1 MPGNKPLTNKANTP
15 PRNKEVEKTRDK
27 VAKWKEKVTRH
38 GWSEIQSPLKD
49 LAEEEGASAM
59 KREDCQNT
67 FEGTK
72 KETLRGKRGMELEEE
87 HKRLC
92 ESGQSHG
99 RIHWDTW
106 GEEPGV

>member
-27 VAKWKEKVTRH
+27 VAKLKEKVTRH
-38 GWSEIQSPLKD
+38 GWSEIQD

-72 KETLRGKRGMELEEE
+72 EETLEGKRGMELEE
-87 HKRLC
+87 
-92 ESGQSHG
+92 
-99 RIHWDTW
+99 DT
-106 GEEPGV
+106 GVEVIDDDDTDRQDR